1 MLNSLFAGRRRAAA
15 VCAAALM
22 GAVASAWGAGYPER
36 PITMVV
42 PYNAGGGTDVLARA
56 VANGAGKIL
65 KQSIIV
71 ENRPGASGMIGS
83 SLVARAAPD
92 GYTMEVTAADTHS
105 INPHVYPKISYD
117 ARKDFVAVAQVGY
130 LPYAMVVNTR
140 LPVKSIQDYIAL
152 ARKEP
157 GKLTYASWGVGSSSQ
172 AAMEMLNVSQGL
184 NVLHVPFTGAAPA
197 MQALM
202 AGQVDALFVPLS
214 LAKPSADAGKVRM
227 MGLGAPK
234 RFGGAPDVPTLAEQG
249 VNVIAAPWIGILAP
263 AGTPQAAIDTMADA
277 VLQAVKTQ
285 PVIDALTSG
294 GLEISPRGAKG
305 FGEILV
311 QDYKLWGD
319 TVKAANIKAE

>member
-1 MLNSLFAGRRRAAA
+1 MALMLAAA
-15 VCAAALM
+15 IM
-22 GAVASAWGAGYPER
+22 GAGANAWAAYPDR
-36 PITMVV
+36 PIKMVV
-42 PYNAGGGTDVLARA
+42 PYNAGGGTDVLTRA

-83 SLVARAAPD
+83 SLVARAEPD
-92 GYTMEVTAADTHS
+92 GYTLEMTAADTHT
-105 INPHVYPKISYD
+105 INPHVYRDISYD
-117 ARKDFVAVAQVGY
+117 ARKDFAPVVQVGY
-130 LPYAMVVNTR
+130 LPYAMVVSTQ
-140 LPVKSIQDYIAL
+140 LPVKSIQDFIAL
-152 ARKEP
+152 AKKEP

-172 AAMEMLNVSQGL
+172 VAMEMLNVSQGL

-234 RFGGAPDVPTLAEQG
+234 RFGGAPDVPTLLEQG
-249 VNVIAAPWIGILAP
+249 VDVIAAPWIGILAP
-263 AGTPQAAIDTMADA
+263 AKTPQAAIDTMADA
-277 VLQAVKTQ
+277 VLKAVKTQ
-285 PVIDALTSG
+285 AVIDALTSG
-294 GLEISPRGAKG
+294 GLEISPRDSKA
-305 FGEILV
+305 FGEFLV
-311 QDYKLWGD
+311 HDYKLWGD